1 MSGSP
6 QHPRRRAHAHAVWLC
21 ALALSALVACAA
33 EARADAIVYS
43 NFDTSAEGWNAVSL
57 NASNAVVLTSNVTW
71 NAAGGNPDGH
81 LSRTDPQSGSTFYFN
96 APAQFLGD
104 MSAAFG
110 GTLTYDIRRT
120 AGTLFNAAD
129 VIIVGGASPLTLV
142 FDAATQPTT
151 NWSSFAVP
159 FSAGQWRVGSLSGA
173 FATPQQIADVLSA
186 LTALRIRGEYINGSE
201 TGRLDNVALNAE
213 PIPEPAT
220 LALMGTGLAG
230 VAFVVRRKHRA
241 RRLARTRRL
250 SRHAYAEP
258 DWVSL

>member
-1 MSGSP
+1 MFGITL
-6 QHPRRRAHAHAVWLC
+6 QTRRRATHHAGWLC
-21 ALALSALVACAA
+21 AAALFALLASAA

-43 NFDTSAEGWNAVSL
+43 AFDTDAEGWNAVSL

-71 NAAGGNPDGH
+71 NATGGNPDGH

-96 APAQFLGD
+96 APTQFLGD

-110 GTLTYDIRRT
+110 GTLTYDFRRT

-129 VIIVGGASPLTLV
+129 VILVGGASPLTLV
-142 FDAATQPTT
+142 FDVAAQPTT
-151 NWSSFAVP
+151 NWTSFAVP

-173 FATPQQIADVLSA
+173 FATPQQITEVLSA
-186 LTALRIRGEYINGSE
+186 LTALRIRGEYINGGE
-201 TGRLDNVALNAE
+201 TGRLDNVALHE

-230 VAFVVRRKHRA
+230 LAFVTRRKYRA
-241 RRLARTRRL
+241 RRLARTRRR
-250 SRHAYAEP
+250 SHHAYTEP